1 MFTLAIENAKG
12 NRLRLTQNPNYT
24 LVSVDGLAPV
34 KANINTAVNAN
45 FDGSTFKSSRLQNRN
60 IVIMLAVEGAVE
72 TNRIELYKFIKV
84 KQKITVYVTNGTRDV
99 YIEGYVENMQVGI
112 FAEKQ
117 MVQISVICPN
127 PYFSNANENHE
138 DFSNIQGLFEF
149 PFDIDENGI
158 SFSEIVTDAEV
169 NVQNLGDVPT
179 GMIIEFKAIG
189 AVVDPA
195 IYNTGTGQFMKLI
208 TTMSDGDVIQINTN
222 KGEKGVLKISDGT
235 VSNILNK
242 LDPSSTWLELEPVDN
257 IMMFTASAGAI
268 NLQCSVYHD
277 FKYEGV

>member
-1 MFTLAIENAKG
+1 MFTLSIENAKG

-84 KQKITVYVTNGTRDV
+84 KQKITVYVMNGTRDV

-169 NVQNLGDVPT
+169 NIQNLGDVPT
-179 GMIIEFKAIG
+179 GMIIEFRAIG

-235 VSNILNK
+235 VSNILNV

>member
-12 NRLRLTQNPNYT
+12 NRLRLTQNPNYS
-24 LVSVDGLAPV
+24 LVSVDGLNPS

-84 KQKITVYVTNGTRDV
+84 KEEITIYVSNASRDV
-99 YIEGYVENMQVGI
+99 YIKGYIESMDIGI
-112 FAEKQ
+112 FAQKQ

-127 PYFSNANENHE
+127 PYFANVDEVHD
-138 DFSNIQGLFEF
+138 DFSTIQGLFQF

-158 SFSEIVTDAEV
+158 SFSEIVVDAEI
-169 NVQNLGDVPT
+169 NVQNNGDVTT

-189 AVVDPA
+189 AVVDP
-195 IYNTGTGQFMKLI
+195 IVYNTGTNKFMKLNV
-208 TTMSDGDVIQINTN
+208 TMADGDVIQINTN
-222 KGEKGVLKISDGT
+222 KGQKAVLEISGGT
-235 VSNILNK
+235 VTNILNK

-257 IMMFTASAGAI
+257 IMMFTATSGAI
-268 NLQCSVYHD
+268 NLQCSIYHD
-277 FKYEGV
+277 LKFEGV

>member
-84 KQKITVYVTNGTRDV
+84 KQEITVYVTNGTRDV
-99 YIEGYVENMQVGI
+99 FIKGYVENMQVGI

-158 SFSEIVTDAEV
+158 SFGEIVTDVEV
-169 NVQNLGDVPT
+169 NIQNLGDVPT
-179 GMIIEFKAIG
+179 GMIIEFRAIG

-235 VSNILNK
+235 VSNILNV

-257 IMMFTASAGAI
+257 IMMFTASVGAI

>member
-72 TNRIELYKFIKV
+72 TNRIELYKFVKV
-84 KQKITVYVTNGTRDV
+84 KQEITVYVTNGTRDV
-99 YIEGYVENMQVGI
+99 FIKGYVENMQVGI

-127 PYFSNANENHE
+127 PYFSNVNENHE

-179 GMIIEFKAIG
+179 GMIIEFRAIG

-235 VSNILNK
+235 VSNILNV

-257 IMMFTASAGAI
+257 IMMFTATSGAI

>member
-72 TNRIELYKFIKV
+72 TNRIELYKFVKV
-84 KQKITVYVTNGTRDV
+84 KQEITVYVTNGTRDV
-99 YIEGYVENMQVGI
+99 FIKGYVENMQVGI

-179 GMIIEFKAIG
+179 GMIIEFRAIG

-195 IYNTGTGQFMKLI
+195 IYNTGTGHFMKLI
-208 TTMSDGDVIQINTN
+208 TTMSDGDVIQIDTN